1 MSALPL
7 PPLLEGKALS
17 NPEVALVP
25 HEGRIEG
32 A

>member
-1 MSALPL
+1 MSALPS
-7 PPLLEGKALS
+7 PPLLEVNALS
-17 NPEVALVP
+17 NPEVAVVP